1 MDTTQLPTFY
11 TSTVNNMTLEK
22 ALIEHYKINPQFTR
36 YDQFETLEAGNAIK
50 SHDISHI
57 LYGCD
62 TTLLGEYKVQM
73 WNNFSSTKTRPK
85 ISFKLIFSKDA
96 KALMQL
102 VIPTGLI
109 KFAREHKVEMNR
121 IKNEIKTQSDKMTK
135 KWIYGHEETYMQK
148 TIAEIRAE
156 YGIEIIHYK

>member
-1 MDTTQLPTFY
+1 MTDSPNLHTFY
-11 TSTVNNMTLEK
+11 IKTVNNLTLKK
-22 ALIEHYKINPQFTR
+22 ALVEHYKINPQFTR

-135 KWIYGHEETYMQK
+135 KWIYGEEEKYMNK
-148 TIAEIRAE
+148 TIGEIRDE
-156 YGIEIIHYK
+156 FGIQILS